1 MAVDPETGRPRIR
14 NTFGGM
20 SGPAI
25 RPMAVRAIHQVHQA
39 RPEVPIIGMG
49 GVRTV
54 EDVVEF
60 VRVGASAVAIGTAN
74 FADPLVTK
82 RLVEGLRE
90 WLAVR
95 DIPTIAE
102 LRGTVQPWT

>member
-1 MAVDPETGRPRIR
+1 
-14 NTFGGM
+14 
-20 SGPAI
+20 
-25 RPMAVRAIHQVHQA
+25 MAVRAIHQVHQA

-95 DIPTIAE
+95 DIGSIAE
-102 LRGTVQPWT
+102 LRGTVQLWT